1 MSVQQSSHFLR
12 RVLILDAVASGATAA
27 LLVAAAGLI
36 HGMLGLPLSLL
47 RGAGLVLLPY
57 VAFVAFVATRE
68 RIEPAAVWVI
78 IVSNALWA
86 SASLLLLLL
95 GAIAPTGLGI
105 AFVVAQA
112 AVVALLGELQ
122 YMGLR
127 RPARAWRRK
136 DRAPLAGARVRPART
151 PPRARAMQPA
161 NLRARGAIGGLPGG
175 LESTWLG
182 ARTGETPAA
191 PWSARHR
198 GSVRQTRTSRA

>member
-27 LLVAAAGLI
+27 LLVAAAALI
-36 HGMLGLPLSLL
+36 HDTLGLPLSLL

-68 RIEPAAVWVI
+68 PIEPAAVWVI

-86 SASLLLLLL
+86 SASVLLLLL
-95 GAIAPTGLGI
+95 GQFAPTRLGI

-122 YMGLR
+122 YMGVR
-127 RPARAWRRK
+127 RPP
-136 DRAPLAGARVRPART
+136 APAT
-151 PPRARAMQPA
+151 
-161 NLRARGAIGGLPGG
+161 
-175 LESTWLG
+175 
-182 ARTGETPAA
+182 
-191 PWSARHR
+191 
-198 GSVRQTRTSRA
+198 